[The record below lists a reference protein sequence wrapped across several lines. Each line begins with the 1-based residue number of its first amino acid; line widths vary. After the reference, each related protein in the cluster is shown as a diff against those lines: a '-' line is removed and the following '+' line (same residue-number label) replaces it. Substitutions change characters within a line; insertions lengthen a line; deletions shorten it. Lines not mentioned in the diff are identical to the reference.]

1 MTLEQRDLF
10 EVIDWLWQQIAP
22 GTEISALGP
31 LYLPDSLFY
40 SPDQFGAVGLI

>member
-31 LYLPDSLFY
+31 LYLPDSL
-40 SPDQFGAVGLI
+40 SIPPINLGR